1 MGWFVMA
8 DLAFERDL
16 NLEKIGAEEAA
27 FRGVHK
33 QASFKKDAFDAK
45 SKLTAGHKYLEGIS
59 ASALM
64 QKTFAEIRYII
75 PGYVAEGLTVLAG
88 APKVGK
94 SWMTLGWALSVAGE
108 RPAFGSLNTDAG
120 DVLYLALEDN
130 QRRLQKRLKSMA
142 VGSLPERLT
151 LMTEW
156 PSIDDGCVE
165 QIAHWIEATPQP
177 RMVIVDV
184 LARVRGAVSGK
195 ETAYDGDYRLITGLQ
210 QLAGQHGV
218 AIVVVHH
225 TRKMAA
231 DDPFDAV
238 SGTRG
243 LTGAADSVLV
253 LKADTRTG
261 QMMLY
266 GRGRDIEEIETGVRF
281 KAANGTWEI
290 VGPAHEIARSD
301 ERQVILDLLRN
312 AGKPMKVSDVSDAV
326 GKSYDTVR
334 KGLSRMTSAGEIK
347 KIGTGL
353 YACHTCPMDRL

>member
-1 MGWFVMA
+1 MGWLAMT
-8 DLAFERDL
+8 DLAFERDPSF
-16 NLEKIGAEEAA
+16 EKIGAEEDAA
-27 FRGVHK
+27 FPDVHM
-33 QASFKKDAFDAK
+33 QAAFTADAFDAK
-45 SKLTAGHKYLEGIS
+45 PKRTAAYKYLGGIS
-59 ASALM
+59 ARELM

-75 PGYVAEGLTVLAG
+75 PGFVAEGLTVLAG

-130 QRRLQKRLKSMA
+130 ERRLQKRLRLMA
-142 VGSLPERLT
+142 VGSVPERLT

-156 PSIDDGCVE
+156 PSIDEGCVE
-165 QIAHWIEATPQP
+165 QIAHWINAVPQP
-177 RMVIVDV
+177 RMVVVDV
-184 LARVRGAVSGK
+184 LAKVRGAVKGK
-195 ETAYDGDYRLITGLQ
+195 EAAYDGDYRLIADLQ
-210 QLAGQHGV
+210 RLAGQHGI

-266 GRGRDIEEIETGVRF
+266 GRGRDIEEIERGVRF
-281 KAANGTWEI
+281 KSDNGTWEI
-290 VGPAHEIARSD
+290 VGAAHEIARSN
-301 ERQVILDLLRN
+301 ERQDILDLLKMSN
-312 AGKPMKVSDVSDAV
+312 KPMKINEISDNL
-326 GKSYDTVR
+326 GKRYDTIR
-334 KGLSRMTSAGEIK
+334 QSLTRMARAGEIK
-347 KIGTGL
+347 KISRGL
-353 YACHTCPMDRL
+353 YECHICPVDR

>member
-1 MGWFVMA
+1 VT
-8 DLAFERDL
+8 DLAFERDP
-16 NLEKIGAEEAA
+16 NFKKTGAEEE
-27 FRGVHK
+27 
-33 QASFKKDAFDAK
+33 ASFGEVRKHHSSSTAAFDAK
-45 SKLTAGHKYLEGIS
+45 FKLAAGHKYLEGIS
-59 ASALM
+59 ARALM
-64 QKTFAEIRYII
+64 QKTFSEIRYII

-142 VGSLPERLT
+142 VGSVPERLT

-210 QLAGQHGV
+210 QLAGQHGI

-281 KAANGTWEI
+281 KSDNGTWEI
-290 VGPAHEIARSD
+290 IGSAHEIAGSN
-301 ERQVILDLLRN
+301 ERQPILDLLIRS
-312 AGKPMKVSDVSDAV
+312 GKPLKISEIADAV
-326 GKSYDTVR
+326 GKTYDTTR
-334 KGLSRMTSAGEIK
+334 KNLTRMANAGEIK
-347 KIGTGL
+347 KVDLGL
-353 YACHTCPMDRL
+353 YGCPNRPDIR

>member
-1 MGWFVMA
+1 MT
-8 DLAFERDL
+8 DLAFERDP
-16 NLEKIGAEEAA
+16 NFETTRAEEEAA
-27 FRGVHK
+27 FGEVRKHHSSST
-33 QASFKKDAFDAK
+33 AAFDAK
-45 SKLTAGHKYLEGIS
+45 FKLAAGYKYLEGIS

-130 QRRLQKRLKSMA
+130 ERRLQKRLRSMA
-142 VGSLPERLT
+142 VGSIPERLT

-165 QIAHWIEATPQP
+165 QIAHWIIGVPQP

-184 LARVRGAVSGK
+184 LAKVRGAVSGK

-210 QLAGQHGV
+210 RLAGQHGI

-281 KAANGTWEI
+281 KAVNGTWEI

-312 AGKPMKVSDVSDAV
+312 AGKPMKVSEVSDAV

-334 KGLSRMTSAGEIK
+334 KGLSRMTTAGEIK

-353 YACHTCPMDRL
+353 YACHTCPIDRL

>member
-1 MGWFVMA
+1 MT
-8 DLAFERDL
+8 DLAFEPDP
-16 NLEKIGAEEAA
+16 KFKKTGAEEEAA
-27 FRGVHK
+27 FGEVRKHPSSSP
-33 QASFKKDAFDAK
+33 AAFDAK
-45 SKLTAGHKYLEGIS
+45 FKLAAGHKYLEGIS

-108 RPAFGSLNTDAG
+108 HPAFGSLNTDAG

-142 VGSLPERLT
+142 VGSIPERLT

-210 QLAGQHGV
+210 QLAGQHGI

-266 GRGRDIEEIETGVRF
+266 GRGRDIEEIETVVRF
-281 KAANGTWEI
+281 KADNGTWEI
-290 VGPAHEIARSD
+290 VGQAHEIARSD

-312 AGKPMKVSDVSDAV
+312 AGKPMKVSEVSDAV

-353 YACHTCPMDRL
+353 YACHTCPIDRL